1 MALRITNTT
10 KGKVIGVGK
19 EVILPG
25 ESKIIQEEFAN
36 NPVLDFYK
44 QKGFIRTAKVLD
56 KNTAA
61 KKGRK
66 AQNSDASKTAMPD
79 EASTDA
85 VEAEDADEAL
95 RKARLASLKN
105 ITDDALGKLAQE
117 LGINPADCK
126 DIADMKKKVREA
138 LKA

>member
-1 MALRITNTT
+1 MALRVTNTT
-10 KGKVIGVGK
+10 KGKVIGLGT

-25 ESKIIQEEFAN
+25 ESKVIQGDFVN
-36 NPVLDFYK
+36 NPMLDFYK
-44 QKGFIRTAKVLD
+44 EKGFVLTAKVSD
-56 KNTAA
+56 KNAA
-61 KKGRK
+61 KKKGRK
-66 AQNSDASKTAMPD
+66 AQSSDSSKTATPD
-79 EASTDA
+79 EVSKDA
-85 VEAEDADEAL
+85 LETEDAGEAL
-95 RKARLASLKN
+95 RKARLASLKS

>member
-1 MALRITNTT
+1 MALRVTNTT

-25 ESKIIQEEFAN
+25 ESKIIPEEFAD

-44 QKGFIRTAKVLD
+44 QKGFIRTAKVSD
-56 KNTAA
+56 KNAAA

-66 AQNSDASKTAMPD
+66 AQSSGVSKTATPE
-79 EASTDA
+79 EASADTL
-85 VEAEDADEAL
+85 EAEDADEAL

-105 ITDDALGKLAQE
+105 ITDEALGKLAQE
-117 LGINPADCK
+117 LGIHPADCK